1 MLLFYIWLMYID
13 KIKECI
19 FIYDI
24 HSLDFYFILIIFL
37 DNSFILSD
45 RICSFPSILTSK
57 YMLRVIGKPTEAI
70 RFCKSNSIK
79 YTPFNNFDK
88 IKAMQL
94 NA

>member
-57 YMLRVIGKPTEAI
+57 YMLRVIGNIDLNNIDP
-70 RFCKSNSIK
+70 NSKNSEIGICINPK
-79 YTPFNNFDK
+79 Y
-88 IKAMQL
+88 
-94 NA
+94 

>member
-1 MLLFYIWLMYID
+1 MYID

-79 YTPFNNFDK
+79 IPLSIKLDK
-88 IKAMQL
+88 IKAMPTKAQL
-94 NA
+94 LLL

>member
-1 MLLFYIWLMYID
+1 MLLFYKLFYIWFTYID

-45 RICSFPSILTSK
+45 SVCSFPSILTSK
-57 YMLRVIGKPTEAI
+57 YILRAIGKPTEAI
-70 RFCKSNSIK
+70 RVCKSEFINTHPSNK
-79 YTPFNNFDK
+79 FRY
-88 IKAMQL
+88 
-94 NA
+94 